1 MKSQRFPLLLRL
13 SFPVPGSRS
22 SARAVGRGRG
32 KSQGAAPGPGC
43 WGAAAALPSGP
54 HPGRTGSHGGPNFSA
69 RGSRRGRPAAKLPR
83 RLVEIFLNFFFF
95 SPVPTSLPRC
105 PGTFDIVL
113 PGTEPPPLQ
122 TKPPVG
128 QRGGEAARRRLERF
142 APAGD
147 GRNRNPVSSAP
158 PLPARAASPSSGG
171 ERRRRRL
178 GVTFRAPFSLP
189 ACRGGPRVSQ
199 GAELNRD

>member
-1 MKSQRFPLLLRL
+1 MKSQRFPPLLRL

-32 KSQGAAPGPGC
+32 KSQGAAPGPRC

-95 SPVPTSLPRC
+95 
-105 PGTFDIVL
+105 PGSYF
-113 PGTEPPPLQ
+113 
-122 TKPPVG
+122 
-128 QRGGEAARRRLERF
+128 
-142 APAGD
+142 
-147 GRNRNPVSSAP
+147 SP
-158 PLPARAASPSSGG
+158 PLPGNFRHCPTRHGATSSANKATRGAARGGGGAKETSASPPQATAVTEILSAAPRRCQPAPPRPLAGESGG
-171 ERRRRRL
+171 
-178 GVTFRAPFSLP
+178 A
-189 ACRGGPRVSQ
+189 GGW
-199 GAELNRD
+199 A

>member
-1 MKSQRFPLLLRL
+1 MKSQRFPPLLRL

-32 KSQGAAPGPGC
+32 KSQGAAPGPRC

-95 SPVPTSLPRC
+95 PRFLLLSP
-105 PGTFDIVL
+105 
-113 PGTEPPPLQ
+113 
-122 TKPPVG
+122 
-128 QRGGEAARRRLERF
+128 AARELSTLSYQARSHLLCKQSHPWGSEGGRRRE
-142 APAGD
+142 GD
-147 GRNRNPVSSAP
+147 SSASP
-158 PLPARAASPSSGG
+158 PQATAVTEILSAAPRRCQPAPPRPLAGESGG
-171 ERRRRRL
+171 
-178 GVTFRAPFSLP
+178 A
-189 ACRGGPRVSQ
+189 GGW
-199 GAELNRD
+199 A

>member
-1 MKSQRFPLLLRL
+1 MKSQRFPPLLRL

-32 KSQGAAPGPGC
+32 KSQGAAPGPRC

-95 SPVPTSLPRC
+95 PRFLLLSP
-105 PGTFDIVL
+105 
-113 PGTEPPPLQ
+113 
-122 TKPPVG
+122 
-128 QRGGEAARRRLERF
+128 AARELSTLSYQARSHLLCKQSHPWGSEGGRRREGDERF